1 MAPSRKSPDSPP
13 PSSRSPKLSRKKSFL
28 YGFLQPRGRGLS
40 IFLRVARTLFLLGL
54 LGGFLALAGIAGL
67 FLYYTRGESLPTI
80 DRVSDYHPKV
90 VTRVLAQDGQLIG
103 ELFEERRTVVPRE
116 RVPRLVMNAFI

>member
-1 MAPSRKSPDSPP
+1 MAAGRKLPDPLP
-13 PSSRSPKLSRKKSFL
+13 PSSKSPKRARKKSLF
-28 YGFLQPRGRGLS
+28 GGGAGPGKGRRLAFRIG
-40 IFLRVARTLFLLGL
+40 RTLLLLGL
-54 LGGFLALAGIAGL
+54 LGLFLGVAGVAGL

-80 DRVSDYHPKV
+80 DKASDYHPKV

-116 RVPRLVMNAFI
+116 RVPRL